1 MLKPGKLLFY
11 EEKEF
16 TDFEFSLDGVE
27 KLNCCKIEGQ
37 EIQLTNSDQQVIRIM
52 LPTMKSASR
61 WYAEFI

>member
-1 MLKPGKLLFY
+1 MQWVSGTGCLLKPDKLLFY

-37 EIQLTNSDQQVIRIM
+37 EIQLTNSD
-52 LPTMKSASR
+52 
-61 WYAEFI
+61 